1 MDRSFQAARLQE
13 ILREELPLAR
23 FMDVRVASLDEAG
36 LTLTAAWRP
45 NTNLHGT
52 MFGGSIAA
60 LGLLAGWGLVRL
72 GLRGEGIESDVVV
85 QRTITEYVKPV
96 DGDAVATALT
106 PDPVEWARF
115 LRALRR
121 RKRGRI
127 LLEIHVRGVE
137 SETPDAVMDA
147 WFVAVDQ
154 G

>member
-1 MDRSFQAARLQE
+1 MDQSFQAARLEE

-23 FMDVRVASLDEAG
+23 FMDVRVARLDREG
-36 LTLTAAWRP
+36 LTLTAAEIP

-72 GLRGEGIESDVVV
+72 GLREEGIEPDVVV
-85 QRTITEYVKPV
+85 QRTLTEYVKPV
-96 DGDAVATALT
+96 EGDAVAIALT
-106 PDPVEWARF
+106 PDPGEWARF
-115 LRALRR
+115 LKAVRR

-127 LLEIHVRGVE
+127 LLEIQVRGVD
-137 SETPDAVMDA
+137 SETPDTVMDA
-147 WFVAVDQ
+147 WFVAVDK

>member
-1 MDRSFQAARLQE
+1 MAPSFQTARLEE
-13 ILREELPLAR
+13 ILREQLPLAR
-23 FMDVRVASLDEAG
+23 FMDVRVERWDEEG
-36 LTLTAAWRP
+36 LTLTAGEEP
-45 NTNLHGT
+45 NVNLQGS

-72 GLRGEGIESDVVV
+72 ALREEGIEPEVVV
-85 QRTITEYVKPV
+85 QRTITEYARPV
-96 DGDAVATALT
+96 TGASVATALT
-106 PDPVEWARF
+106 PAPGDWARF

-127 LLEIHVRGVE
+127 LLEIHVRGAE
-137 SETPDAVMDA
+137 STAPDTIMDA